1 MNRIMQCFFNYP
13 RKNFQIRELSR
24 DSKIA
29 HPSAREYVNRLLK
42 DGLIIKEKISTYPS
56 YKANRENKLFKFY
69 KKIDTITRLHDTGL
83 IDYINN
89 SCFPKVI
96 ILFGSASIG
105 EDIENSDIDIYV
117 NSKAKKLNLEKYEKA
132 LKRKVNILFEED
144 FNKINKELRNN
155 IINGTIMEGYLEAF

>member
-1 MNRIMQCFFNYP
+1 MQCFFDYP

-29 HPSAREYVNRLLK
+29 NPSAIEYTRRLLK
-42 DGLIIKEKISTYPS
+42 EGLIIKEKISTYYS
-56 YKANRENKLFKFY
+56 YKANRESKIFRFY
-69 KKIDTITRLHDTGL
+69 KKIDIITRLHDTGL
-83 IDYINN
+83 IEHIDN

-96 ILFGSASIG
+96 ILFGSASMG
-105 EDIENSDIDIYV
+105 EDTENSDIDIYV

-144 FNKINKELRNN
+144 FNKINKELKNN
-155 IINGTIMEGYLEAF
+155 IINGTIMEGYLEVF